1 MLMITNIG
9 LLQKGKETVRL
20 LFSNLGVSLVL
31 GSIIYAV
38 PGAFISYYLTAKI
51 LVPMIERRRL
61 KTAAQQKR
69 FARNQL
75 LQELKHEKEV
85 AFSSKI
91 VEKRRVKTAAQQ
103 KKFDKIIKL
112 YISLELFWFAIFL
125 IFSSNSPIFSSSLE

>member
-1 MLMITNIG
+1 
-9 LLQKGKETVRL
+9 
-20 LFSNLGVSLVL
+20 
-31 GSIIYAV
+31 
-38 PGAFISYYLTAKI
+38 
-51 LVPMIERRRL
+51 MIERRRL

-103 KKFDKIIKL
+103 KK
-112 YISLELFWFAIFL
+112 IS
-125 IFSSNSPIFSSSLE
+125 

>member
-1 MLMITNIG
+1 
-9 LLQKGKETVRL
+9 
-20 LFSNLGVSLVL
+20 
-31 GSIIYAV
+31 
-38 PGAFISYYLTAKI
+38 
-51 LVPMIERRRL
+51 MIERRRL

-103 KKFDKIIKL
+103 KRFARRSAFTKELEDMKKKL
-112 YISLELFWFAIFL
+112 LN
-125 IFSSNSPIFSSSLE
+125 NSI